1 MLAACPRSSLFDYTP
16 QRSSPFLMRDAHV
29 YPHLSPYNKSKSAF
43 PASEALTPFSQ
54 RPIRSNPLMAQ
65 NKEKGDRQTRQRDL
79 FLKRVRQ
86 DGEERKWQSRSEEL
100 LRLDFVSMEKRWR
113 ADLAR
118 TAPDFTDEPD
128 EETNDTMTSSESEYS
143 KAHSSA
149 LQFLLTSA
157 GDDCIVEDVLQHE
170 HRELDELLSMMETS
184 RQAEDAP
191 SSTYPLDYEADNSS
205 TVYEGEDDDY
215 ESLFRDVIRQ
225 GLDKGQHLREPLLPV
240 WGEQRHEHDMD
251 LSGG

>member
-1 MLAACPRSSLFDYTP
+1 
-16 QRSSPFLMRDAHV
+16 MRDAHI

-43 PASEALTPFSQ
+43 PASGALTPFSQ
-54 RPIRSNPLMAQ
+54 RPIRPNPLIAQ

-118 TAPDFTDEPD
+118 TAPDFTDVPD
-128 EETNDTMTSSESEYS
+128 EETKDTMTSSESEYR
-143 KAHSSA
+143 
-149 LQFLLTSA
+149 
-157 GDDCIVEDVLQHE
+157 DDCIVEDVLQHE

-184 RQAEDAP
+184 RQGEDAP
-191 SSTYPLDYEADNSS
+191 SSTYQLDYEADNSS

-225 GLDKGQHLREPLLPV
+225 GLDKGQHLQEPLRPF
-240 WGEQRHEHDMD
+240 WGDQRLEHDMD
-251 LSGG
+251 ISGG